1 MPRQAGIGV
10 MAKKVDHGERRQDIA
25 KAAFWGIAKHGFQN
39 VTLAKVARETG
50 RSVGALMHYISS
62 KDELLLMASEYAILL
77 LTNRFRAIDEEY
89 DGLEAIRQT
98 MHLMLPLDEERAGI
112 FALWFGFCERA
123 RENDKIGAMVHM
135 RYSGFQQN
143 YVKLIRRAQKAGEI
157 SPDMNVAAVAKN
169 GLAFIDG
176 ICMQNLVG
184 DGVPAR
190 IQRQQVEVWIESML
204 RPQAKKA

>member
-1 MPRQAGIGV
+1 

-77 LTNRFRAIDEEY
+77 LTNRFREIDEKY

-123 RENDKIGAMVHM
+123 RDHDRIGAMVHM
-135 RYSGFQQN
+135 RYSGYQKN
-143 YVKLIRRAQKAGEI
+143 YVKLIRLAQKAGEI
-157 SPDMNVAAVAKN
+157 SSDVNAAAAAKN
-169 GLAFIDG
+169 AVAFIDG

-184 DGVPAR
+184 DGVAPR
-190 IQRQQVEVWIESML
+190 IQRQQVEAWIAGML
-204 RPQAKKA
+204 HPRRKNA

>member
-1 MPRQAGIGV
+1 
-10 MAKKVDHGERRQDIA
+10 MAKKVDHGERRQDLA
-25 KAAFWGIAKHGFQN
+25 KAAFWSIAKHGFQN

-77 LTNRFRAIDEEY
+77 LTTRFREIDEKY

-98 MHLMLPLDEERAGI
+98 MHLMLPLDPERAGI

-123 RENDKIGAMVHM
+123 RENDKIGAIVHM

-143 YVKLIRRAQKAGEI
+143 YTKLIRRAQKAGEI
-157 SPDMNVAAVAKN
+157 SADIQAVAVAKN
-169 GLAFIDG
+169 VLAFIDG

-184 DGVPAR
+184 DGVPPR
-190 IQRQQVEVWIESML
+190 TQRQQVEAWIAGML
-204 RPQAKKA
+204 RPLGKNA